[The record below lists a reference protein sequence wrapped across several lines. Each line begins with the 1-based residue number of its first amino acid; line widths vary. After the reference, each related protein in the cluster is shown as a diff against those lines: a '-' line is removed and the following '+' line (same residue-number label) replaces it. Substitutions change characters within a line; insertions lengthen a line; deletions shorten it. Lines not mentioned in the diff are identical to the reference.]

1 MYSSFSRSGN
11 RYTFQTNLSYK
22 PIELSHNG
30 STSGTTVCFE
40 NGKTESD
47 IWLGNYLLT
56 LFSGPS
62 DKRLNIMSKLFIK
75 KLRLETSS
83 HSNQGYNLFEEV
95 NIASIIP
102 GTALPEPKSL
112 NGLASRYTWG
122 AVYLYKNVTIPYEHC
137 SELVRNRV
145 FYNILRAVQ
154 NVTDTDSA
162 SVLMRE
168 LILDMH
174 IRIDL
179 MAEVLAK
186 ALVMKGLSHV
196 D

>member
-1 MYSSFSRSGN
+1 MYSSFKRSGN

-22 PIELSHNG
+22 PVGSSHKESTNG
-30 STSGTTVCFE
+30 ITISLG
-40 NGKTESD
+40 NGRSESD
-47 IWLGNYLLT
+47 IWLGNCFLT

-75 KLRLETSS
+75 KLNHETSPRA
-83 HSNQGYNLFEEV
+83 NQGYNLFEEV

-102 GTALPEPKSL
+102 GTALPEPTSL
-112 NGLASRYTWG
+112 NSLVSRYTWG
-122 AVYLYKNVTIPYEHC
+122 ARYLYRNVAIPYEHC
-137 SELVRNRV
+137 SELIRNRV

-162 SVLMRE
+162 SILMRE
-168 LILDMH
+168 LIHDVH
-174 IRIDL
+174 IEVDL

-186 ALVMKGLSHV
+186 ALVMKGLAHV

>member
-22 PIELSHNG
+22 PVGLPYKG
-30 STSGTTVCFE
+30 STSGTTISFE
-40 NGKTESD
+40 NGRSESD
-47 IWLGNYLLT
+47 IWLGNCLLT

-62 DKRLNIMSKLFIK
+62 DKRLDILSKLFIK
-75 KLRLETSS
+75 KLNPETSP
-83 HSNQGYNLFEEV
+83 HANQGYNLFEEV
-95 NIASIIP
+95 NIASVIP
-102 GTALPEPKSL
+102 GTALPEPTSL
-112 NGLASRYTWG
+112 NSLVSRYTWG
-122 AVYLYKNVTIPYEHC
+122 ARYLYRNVAIPYEYC
-137 SELVRNRV
+137 SELVKNRV
-145 FYNILRAVQ
+145 FHNMLRAVQ

-168 LILDMH
+168 LIHDVH
-174 IRIDL
+174 IEVDL

-186 ALVMKGLSHV
+186 ALVMKGLAHV